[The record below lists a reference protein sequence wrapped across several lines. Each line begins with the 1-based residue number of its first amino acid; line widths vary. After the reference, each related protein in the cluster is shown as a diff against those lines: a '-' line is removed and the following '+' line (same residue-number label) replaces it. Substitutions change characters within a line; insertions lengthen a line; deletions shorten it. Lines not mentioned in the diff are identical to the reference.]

1 MANGC
6 AFRAARLTA
15 ASRTLPLGSVVRVTR
30 LHPPRS
36 VVVEITDRGPYVS
49 GRIIDMSRGAA
60 EVLDMIATGIVAV
73 SIEPLTVR
81 HSVGCRHVG

>member
-6 AFRAARLTA
+6 VFRAARLTA

-36 VVVEITDRGPYVS
+36 VVVEITDRGPYVP
-49 GRIIDMSRGAA
+49 GRIIDMSRAA
-60 EVLDMIATGIVAV
+60 AVALDMLAVGIVAV
-73 SIEPLTVR
+73 SVEPISVR
-81 HSVGCRHVG
+81 LPIGCHRVG